1 MVPSAPIAGEDPRK
15 SPVVNAHFSLGDA
28 GPEYS
33 LRRVCCT
40 SWPNIG
46 QGVVARAFGCG
57 ALPLLIF
64 ELGAQASSAM
74 VKSSNASRCF
84 MSGAPGKL
92 LTVQYPARCMEASNV
107 KIVGTHIARVRACS
121 HNAS

>member
-1 MVPSAPIAGEDPRK
+1 MVGEAPRK
-15 SPVVNAHFSLGDA
+15 SPVVNVHFSLGDA

-57 ALPLLIF
+57 ALPVLMF
-64 ELGAQASSAM
+64 ELGAQASNAM
-74 VKSSNASRCF
+74 VKSSNANRCF
-84 MSGAPGKL
+84 MSGASGQIADC
-92 LTVQYPARCMEASNV
+92 TVSGDMHGSF
-107 KIVGTHIARVRACS
+107 
-121 HNAS
+121 